1 MILEAI
7 LMLTVGL
14 TGLALLVASGV
25 SGPILAP
32 LGFLVGTG
40 VYIALGSL
48 QIVSGVS
55 TKPLWTM
62 GATAATG
69 LVVGAV
75 ARWNGRWKS
84 GLMVPLATVL
94 IILVSVWAFRT
105 LNFIGWHS
113 DSIRYLLVGSLIG
126 FDETDFV
133 TISLWLTRV
142 SAYPLFVAPARLVD
156 ESFFRSFSPLVALST
171 CANLAWLVYE

>member
-55 TKPLWTM
+55 TNPLWTM

-75 ARWNGRWKS
+75 ARWKGRWKS

-126 FDETDFV
+126 GRK
-133 TISLWLTRV
+133 LWPR
-142 SAYPLFVAPARLVD
+142 
-156 ESFFRSFSPLVALST
+156 FSPNKTWSGFIGGLIGGLAALPFWDF
-171 CANLAWLVYE
+171 LKRIRPRQG